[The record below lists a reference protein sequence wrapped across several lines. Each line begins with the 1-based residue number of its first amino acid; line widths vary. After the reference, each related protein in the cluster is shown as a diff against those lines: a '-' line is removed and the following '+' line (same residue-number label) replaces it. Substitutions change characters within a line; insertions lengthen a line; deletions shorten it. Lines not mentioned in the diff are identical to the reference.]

1 MAQPTK
7 KQKKQLYAQSDVKN
21 CVSGPFWTKKK
32 VKKQKS
38 KKTKE
43 CAKNAAKKLSKAS
56 IASWNRNNYNQND
69 LCLDR

>member
-7 KQKKQLYAQSDVKN
+7 KLYAQSDFKN

-43 CAKNAAKKLSKAS
+43 CAKNAAKKLSKA
-56 IASWNRNNYNQND
+56 Y
-69 LCLDR
+69 